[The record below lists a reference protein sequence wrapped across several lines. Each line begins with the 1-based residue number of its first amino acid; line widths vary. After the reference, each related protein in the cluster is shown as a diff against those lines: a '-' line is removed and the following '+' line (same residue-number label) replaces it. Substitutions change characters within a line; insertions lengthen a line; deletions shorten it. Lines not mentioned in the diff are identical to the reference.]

1 MNLPPRN
8 SSSPKRL
15 TLGMLLFVFL
25 LLQLSAC
32 FRSRGEKVRAIAQG
46 ETLFQ
51 LHCCGCH
58 GGRLSGLA
66 TPPPNLAGI
75 FSRPNLPSGAAATDA
90 MVRSTI
96 LVGRSGIMPPFQ
108 GSLSAKQIEDII
120 QYLHTAV
127 PGTPMCAMK

>member
-1 MNLPPRN
+1 MNRARRK

-15 TLGMLLFVFL
+15 IHGTLLFVFL
-25 LLQLSAC
+25 SLQLSAC
-32 FRSRGEKVRAIAQG
+32 SGSGGEKVRAIAQG
-46 ETLFQ
+46 KTLFQ

-66 TPPPNLAGI
+66 KPPPNLAGI

-108 GSLSAKQIEDII
+108 GSLSDKQIEDII
-120 QYLHTAV
+120 QYLHTVA
-127 PGTPMCAMK
+127 PGTPTCATK